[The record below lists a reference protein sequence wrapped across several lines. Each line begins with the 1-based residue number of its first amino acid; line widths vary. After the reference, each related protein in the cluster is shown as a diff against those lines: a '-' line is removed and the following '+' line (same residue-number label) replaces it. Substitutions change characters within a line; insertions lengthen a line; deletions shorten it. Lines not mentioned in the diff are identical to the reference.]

1 MRVVKGMSLIFICAA
16 LFFGALQLFDRMRH
30 IPEDLT
36 LQSFLQN
43 VTIDAGA
50 LVDRLPGGAIQDV
63 VGAMFAA
70 PAWLVSLCL
79 GGAFWLLARS
89 MDHGE

>member
-1 MRVVKGMSLIFICAA
+1 MRVAKVLSLICMCAA

-43 VTIDAGA
+43 AAIDAGA
-50 LVDRLPGGAIQDV
+50 LVARLPGRAVQDV
-63 VGAMFAA
+63 VATMFAT

-79 GGAFWLLARS
+79 GGVFWLLARS
-89 MDHGE
+89 MDHGD